1 MSFSR
6 TIFGQFFVNFF
17 GQLLESIELPP
28 RVACT
33 EPPHPP
39 LENHL
44 VRHYG
49 GGETTPFG
57 LGANYTCEHGFF
69 FEEDYNQTHFSLEC
83 FKNGT
88 FEVPQVWP
96 RCRHPSGNTS
106 TIKVIRGTVHIQ
118 GVKCCGGVSG

>member
-1 MSFSR
+1 M
-6 TIFGQFFVNFF
+6 
-17 GQLLESIELPP
+17 PP

-39 LENHL
+39 SDNRL
-44 VRHYG
+44 VRNYG

-57 LGANYTCEHGFF
+57 EGANYTCEAGFF

-83 FKNGT
+83 FTNGT

-96 RCRHPSGNTS
+96 RCRKPSGNS
-106 TIKVIRGTVHIQ
+106 KSRV
-118 GVKCCGGVSG
+118 